1 MSQGRS
7 LNTVLSRQT
16 SAGDKHVPLLHK
28 FDTLSRKNIKENRQ
42 NHHQK
47 DVVFTSL
54 PGNEVRYETQ
64 KSSATYIALN
74 LHFESCAP
82 LNS

>member
-28 FDTLSRKNIKENRQ
+28 FDTLSRKNIKKNRQ
-42 NHHQK
+42 IHHHM
-47 DVVFTSL
+47 DVVLTSL
-54 PGNEVRYETQ
+54 PGNEARYE
-64 KSSATYIALN
+64 S
-74 LHFESCAP
+74 
-82 LNS
+82 